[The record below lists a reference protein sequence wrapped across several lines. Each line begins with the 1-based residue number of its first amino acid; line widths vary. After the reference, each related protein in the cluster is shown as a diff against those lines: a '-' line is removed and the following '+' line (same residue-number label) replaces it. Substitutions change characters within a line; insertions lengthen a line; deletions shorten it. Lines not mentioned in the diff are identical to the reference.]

1 MTLSAKDLLKQYEF
15 WAFAFVLG
23 AALLNWPM
31 ISLTVGRF
39 TVFHAP
45 LVVVYVTVVW
55 LLIIL
60 LLYLFDRGY

>member
-1 MTLSAKDLLKQYEF
+1 MALSAKDLFKQDEF
-15 WAFAFVLG
+15 WAFALVLG

-39 TVFHAP
+39 IVFHAP